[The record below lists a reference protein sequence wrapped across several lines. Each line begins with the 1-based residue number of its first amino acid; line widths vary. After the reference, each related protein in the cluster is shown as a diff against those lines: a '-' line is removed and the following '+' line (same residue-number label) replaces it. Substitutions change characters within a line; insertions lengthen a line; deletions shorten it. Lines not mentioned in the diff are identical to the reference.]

1 MPLPDTIVVFALMP
15 VPVRRA
21 PTGSVA
27 VVLNVSAVP
36 EILAVTVLVGGTAV
50 IANGCWLE
58 TTYDVLLPDWM
69 TLPAPMPVPVR
80 TSPAASVAGES
91 KVSVVPTR
99 LPVSNLAA
107 GVTFIGTLVRGD
119 AVGRGGNTV

>member
-27 VVLNVSAVP
+27 DVLNVSAVP

-50 IANGCWLE
+50 ISNGCWLE

-91 KVSVVPTR
+91 NECSEASS
-99 LPVSNLAA
+99 SN
-107 GVTFIGTLVRGD
+107 TSS
-119 AVGRGGNTV
+119 GRKRCRCAQCE